1 VFNAW
6 TDPVLV
12 KRWWGP
18 RGYTTPSAEI
28 DLRVG
33 GAFRAGSRLTYAV
46 PAAFPIGGYRH
57 IQHWFASIEER
68 DAWKKTAPPTTG

>member
-1 VFNAW
+1 MFNAW

-18 RGYTTPSAEI
+18 RGYEDCVAGKCISLA
-28 DLRVG
+28 DLSI
-33 GAFRAGSRLTYAV
+33 ASRLTYAV